1 MKLPRD
7 MTGEKLASLL
17 HRRYKYQFVRQR
29 GSHMTVVL
37 VIGDVSHSVTVP
49 RHRTVRV
56 GTLNG
61 IVADV
66 AAHSG
71 VTKDEVRSELFGS

>member
-7 MTGEKLASLL
+7 MSGEKLASLL

-37 VIGDVSHSVTVP
+37 GSVDISRHSAF
-49 RHRTVRV
+49 RSQ
-56 GTLNG
+56 
-61 IVADV
+61 
-66 AAHSG
+66 SG
-71 VTKDEVRSELFGS
+71 VKRGI